1 MEAESSKERVSRRRK
16 EFTGQHGYQARHVP
30 EAWIGREVLMNVLS
44 GRGKDALLGVVPSS
58 GVLEAV
64 REDGYV
70 ISAGDRV
77 FFFSKESVL
86 QMEPHD
92 EGRPGTAES

>member
-1 MEAESSKERVSRRRK
+1 MEAENPKERTSRRRK
-16 EFTGQHGYQARHVP
+16 EFTDRHGYQARHVP
-30 EAWIGREVLMNVLS
+30 EAWIGLEVLMNVRS
-44 GRGKDALLGVVPSS
+44 GRGKDGLLGVVASS

-64 REDGYV
+64 RKDGYV

-92 EGRPGTAES
+92 ESQSGAVES